1 MSPLSH
7 FTELRQVTG
16 RLQQCLTSLL
26 SQYGDSPAM
35 RRIAN
40 DTDRIGN
47 AIDRLEIDLHELEP
61 AWVRREPERPR
72 EMIQIPDTQYDADF
86 WRDVDH
92 EGIGGQNGACVRVPR
107 NGKASGLGR

>member
-1 MSPLSH
+1 MSPFAH
-7 FTELRQVTG
+7 YTELRQVTG
-16 RLQQCLTSLL
+16 RLQQCVTSLL
-26 SQYGDSPAM
+26 SQCGDSPAM

-47 AIDRLEIDLHELEP
+47 AIERLEIDLHELEP
-61 AWVRREPERPR
+61 AWVRGEPEQPR

-92 EGIGGQNGACVRVPR
+92 EGIGGQNGACVPVSR
-107 NGKASGLGR
+107 NGRTNTKAG